1 MYAQSGRPALPLALG
16 NGNVSI
22 IFITIDIDNPIFDDF
37 RKKIGTGSSI
47 HSNLTPPRFD
57 FHTREHDKI

>member
-22 IFITIDIDNPIFDDF
+22 IFITIDIDNPIFDDL
-37 RKKIGTGSSI
+37 RKATSCKYVYIM
-47 HSNLTPPRFD
+47 L
-57 FHTREHDKI
+57 

>member
-37 RKKIGTGSSI
+37 RKKNRYG
-47 HSNLTPPRFD
+47 LYRYRRY
-57 FHTREHDKI
+57 TRI